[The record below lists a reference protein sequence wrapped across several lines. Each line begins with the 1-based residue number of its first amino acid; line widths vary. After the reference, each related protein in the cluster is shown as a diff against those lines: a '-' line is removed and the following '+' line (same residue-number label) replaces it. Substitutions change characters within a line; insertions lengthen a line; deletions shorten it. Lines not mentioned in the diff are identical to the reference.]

1 MLAIGTLIGSSLN
14 LDFGSNKASEQ
25 VVKEFNSRMD
35 KLEKQS
41 EDKSNDESSDESKS
55 ETKTDDKANDSTEAK
70 SESTTDGSQT
80 EQQ

>member
-1 MLAIGTLIGSSLN
+1 MN

-41 EDKSNDESSDESKS
+41 EDKSNDE
-55 ETKTDDKANDSTEAK
+55 AK
-70 SESTTDGSQT
+70 SENTSENTTDGSQT